1 MSDEHRFC
9 VSCGAQLPEGSR
21 FCTECGSSTDGGY
34 TAPRMSGTI
43 IKGGRSIVPIMILV
57 YGIVGLLYG
66 LSTLAESVAMD
77 YSTYQE
83 MAKMFDDIF
92 IENGYEP
99 VSILPAWSD
108 STKML
113 LIVSAIFGTLS
124 PLAALGS
131 YYFCYKQGPK
141 KNAVYLCIAATV
153 LILGTCCFSTYIILS
168 VPAFIIGALI
178 TYMLYNSKDVFAE
191 GSM

>member
-1 MSDEHRFC
+1 
-9 VSCGAQLPEGSR
+9 
-21 FCTECGSSTDGGY
+21 
-34 TAPRMSGTI
+34 
-43 IKGGRSIVPIMILV
+43 MILV